1 MNREQKILIMFNK
14 AKEVNDILTMM
25 ECVTEMKKEC
35 PELVD
40 LMMNVMF
47 EVDNDD
53 DDYFEDDDDDMWFDE
68 E

>member
-1 MNREQKILIMFNK
+1 MSREQKILIMFNK

-25 ECVTEMKKEC
+25 ECITEMKKEC

-53 DDYFEDDDDDMWFDE
+53 DDYFEDDDDEWFDE

>member
-1 MNREQKILIMFNK
+1 MSREQKILIMFNK

-25 ECVTEMKKEC
+25 ECITEMKKEC